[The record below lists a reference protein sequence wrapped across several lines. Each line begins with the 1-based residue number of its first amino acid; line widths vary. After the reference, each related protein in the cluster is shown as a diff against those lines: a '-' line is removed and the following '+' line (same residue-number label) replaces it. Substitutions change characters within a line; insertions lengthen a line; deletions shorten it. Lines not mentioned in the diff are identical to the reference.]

1 MSGPG
6 LDAFAPI
13 DLASVVDAAGLLT
26 RVDSKYLLAPEA
38 YRRFRDRLAED
49 GGWACLEIEGRRRF
63 AYESVY
69 FDTPDLLTYRQHRQ
83 GRRRRFKVRSR
94 LYADSGECAF
104 EVKLKGARQNTVKE
118 RLPYRAED
126 ADRLTA
132 EAAAFLAQTLS
143 AAYGMTVPVG
153 MAARLRTDYRRHT
166 LVSLGAA
173 TRVTVDE
180 ELSCTAATGTAEAR
194 RLCLVEV
201 KAARPGGRADRL
213 LWELGAR
220 PVSVSKYC
228 LAAAVLFP
236 WLRANPWARALREC
250 FGPLSP
256 VRGG

>member
-1 MSGPG
+1 MSGPD

-13 DLASVVDAAGLLT
+13 GLASVVEAASLLT
-26 RVDSKYLLAPEA
+26 RVDSKYLLTPEA
-38 YRRFRDRLAED
+38 YRRFRGRLAED
-49 GGWACLEIEGRRRF
+49 GGWSCLEIEGRRRF
-63 AYESVY
+63 AYESIY
-69 FDTPDLLTYRQHRQ
+69 FDTPDLLTYRHHRQ

-94 LYADSGECAF
+94 VYADSGECAF
-104 EVKLKGARQNTVKE
+104 EVKLKGARRDTVKE
-118 RLPYRAED
+118 RLPYRADD
-126 ADRLTA
+126 AGRLTP
-132 EAAAFLAQTLS
+132 EADAFLTETLRS
-143 AAYGMTVPVG
+143 AYGVAVPVG

-166 LVSLGAA
+166 LVNLNEA

-194 RLCLVEV
+194 RLRLVEV

-220 PVSVSKYC
+220 PVSLSKYC

-236 WLRANPWARALREC
+236 WLRANPWARVLREC
-250 FGPLSP
+250 FGPVSP